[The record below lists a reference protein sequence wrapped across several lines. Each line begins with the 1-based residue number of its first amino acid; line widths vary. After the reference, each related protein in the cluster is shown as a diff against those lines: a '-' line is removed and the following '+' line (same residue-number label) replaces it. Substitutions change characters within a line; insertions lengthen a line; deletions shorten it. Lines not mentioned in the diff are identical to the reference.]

1 MIWVDYLILVVV
13 ILLILTVA
21 IQEAQ
26 DNISDAFSGEKSD
39 LLNKKTR
46 GFELFNTFHL
56 CVRLSIYW
64 FNFFIFSLTLKS
76 VVKID

>member
-39 LLNKKTR
+39 LFKQQKTR
-46 GFELFNTFHL
+46 GFELFLMRSTFVFAFL
-56 CVRLSIYW
+56 FIGLIFLS
-64 FNFFIFSLTLKS
+64 LALH
-76 VVKID
+76 